1 MTTYNFQA
9 TITSRGYGLY
19 KETTWSNAKVNE
31 KVKIKIEANQSSI
44 AIDPYVCAVKVKEKY
59 FDEWKTV
66 SRVPR
71 EISRNIYFHKKENGK
86 IIDNPKSLNYKP
98 SPISSRGLEISLQLT
113 FSCPVEWV
121 RDEMKDFTDD
131 LDSYGFT
138 RILHNDESFD
148 DSDIENYLES
158 VDVVEDDEEEE
169 ADTIKPVSPVADKEI
184 TNTLI
189 QQEAACNVIDDD

>member
-1 MTTYNFQA
+1 MNTYNFQA
-9 TITSRGYGLY
+9 TITSGGYSLY

-44 AIDPYVCAVKVKEKY
+44 ALNPYVCAVKVKEKY

-71 EISRNIYFHKKENGK
+71 EISRNIYFHKKENWE
-86 IIDNPKSLNYKP
+86 IIGNPKSLNYKP

-121 RDEMKDFTDD
+121 RDKMKDFTDD

-138 RILHNDESFD
+138 GILDNDESFD
-148 DSDIENYLES
+148 DSDIEIYLKS
-158 VDVVEDDEEEE
+158 LDVVEDEEEEE
-169 ADTIKPVSPVADKEI
+169 ADNET
-184 TNTLI
+184 
-189 QQEAACNVIDDD
+189 C